1 MLADTPESSLS
12 DDNMLQRVCFLLGI
26 LILPAAL
33 SADIREKTIRYKLD
47 GTAFEGTLVWQKNA
61 EAKPAILMIPNWM
74 GPTEASLKKAKRI
87 AGEKYVVF
95 MADMY
100 GVDVRPENASEA
112 SEAAGT
118 VRADRAMMGA
128 RAAKALAVLR
138 EQEHAPVL
146 RDEVA
151 AIGFCFGGGTVL
163 ELARAGADV
172 DAVVSF
178 HGDLMSP
185 TLAEDSDQI
194 TASVL
199 VLHGADDPYVPQQH
213 VEEFIRAMKGT
224 EADWQL
230 IQYGNTVHSFTDP
243 NADAKGKADYHPV
256 SARRAFAAAEQLFSS
271 LW

>member
-1 MLADTPESSLS
+1 MLADSPESSLS
-12 DDNMLQRVCFLLGI
+12 ELVMVDKVLLLLAMLVV
-26 LILPAAL
+26 PAAVT
-33 SADIREKTIRYKLD
+33 AEINEKTLRYKLD
-47 GTAFEGTLVWQKNA
+47 GTAFEGTLVWQGDA

-74 GPTEASLKKAKRI
+74 GPTEASLRKAKRI
-87 AGEKYVVF
+87 AGDQYVVF

-100 GVDVRPENASEA
+100 GVNVRPENASEA
-112 SEAAGT
+112 SEAAGA
-118 VRADRAMMGA
+118 VRADRAMMRA

-138 EQEHAPVL
+138 QQEHAPVL

-163 ELARAGADV
+163 ELARSGADV

-185 TLAEDSDQI
+185 TLAEDSDRI

-199 VLHGADDPYVPQQH
+199 VLHGADDPYVPQEH
-213 VEEFIRAMKGT
+213 VREFIGVMQDT
-224 EADWQL
+224 EVDWQL

-243 NADAKGKADYHPV
+243 NADAKGKADYHPA